1 LWAFLNPM
9 VDLLSLIC
17 NDNLMHRSTTIFK
30 HTLQRVGAY
39 FTALSAGILNRYNKG
54 RLILVIL
61 LQTMSSFVTNN
72 TKGNL

>member
-1 LWAFLNPM
+1 
-9 VDLLSLIC
+9 
-17 NDNLMHRSTTIFK
+17 MHRSTTIFK